1 MWRDYKF
8 IVSDNYTS
16 LLTMNR
22 APYKKNY
29 KKKINSGNHFHNVL
43 CLSEAKGMDIIMKFK
58 MIHENYN
65 VSDLDR
71 SIKFYNEALD
81 LHEVRR
87 KTTDDFIIVYL
98 SNDVSDFEL
107 ELTWLKDHP
116 QPYNLGE
123 CEFHLAFQAEDYEA
137 AHKKHKE
144 MGCICFE
151 NEAMGIYFIV
161 DPDGY
166 WLEILP

>member
-1 MWRDYKF
+1 
-8 IVSDNYTS
+8 
-16 LLTMNR
+16 
-22 APYKKNY
+22 
-29 KKKINSGNHFHNVL
+29 
-43 CLSEAKGMDIIMKFK
+43 MKFK
-58 MIHENYN
+58 RIHENYN

-107 ELTWLKDHP
+107 ELTWLKYHR

-123 CEFHLAFQAEDYEA
+123 CEFHLAFRAEDYEA
-137 AHKKHKE
+137 AHKKHEE